1 MGIRRGVHRFVEI
14 WLEWV
19 GCMEGKASLKD
30 TRLHLVYKYIMEMGK
45 VTLEAEIQD
54 SQSKKLIF
62 STSLEQFLLHPQVF

>member
-1 MGIRRGVHRFVEI
+1 MILVKFG
-14 WLEWV
+14 WS

-45 VTLEAEIQD
+45 VREYRN

-62 STSLEQFLLHPQVF
+62 STSLEQILLNPQVF